1 MADPIDS
8 RINDYIKEYLESK
21 GYSNTSNAFVR
32 ERQDRK
38 EPVDKSKSEALNE
51 KEKEREKY
59 ENIKVVCHSKLN
71 FYVFASFH

>member
-1 MADPIDS
+1 MADPIDF

-38 EPVDKSKSEALNE
+38 EPVDKTKSEALNE

-59 ENIKVVCHSKLN
+59 ENIRVLLHCKLN
-71 FYVFASFH
+71 YYVFLSFH